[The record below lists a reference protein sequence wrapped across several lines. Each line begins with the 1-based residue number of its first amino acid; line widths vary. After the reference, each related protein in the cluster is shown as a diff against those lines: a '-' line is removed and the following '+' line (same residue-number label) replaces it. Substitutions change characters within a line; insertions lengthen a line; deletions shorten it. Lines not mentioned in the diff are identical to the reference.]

1 MLLCP
6 LYSPLPF
13 HSLFIRPHRRRHHHQ
28 LIDILASLWVGAESR
43 FPPLLPHLPFL
54 CPFPWDSS
62 SLLPT
67 LSSLSPFQFRMASL
81 HASET
86 PHQKA
91 NLCISKVASRLFQP
105 VPSNHPPSLVKFFPC
120 AWFFSPKHVHF
131 EFFQSF
137 FLTHSSSLEN
147 DFYEKPRESSLRTRV
162 FCPVLTFL
170 PSPFWLHHQPELL
183 PLSGLINQNATSSA
197 KNKRFCWFLRKL
209 QSFFINSGFRN
220 TNSLMITY
228 QFNRKVLHLLLIC
241 GLKLF
246 TNELLISIANFW
258 IESIVNSF
266 AIQIKCPNN

>member
-43 FPPLLPHLPFL
+43 FPPLAPSP
-54 CPFPWDSS
+54 PSS
-62 SLLPT
+62 VLSPGTLLLFSPT

-105 VPSNHPPSLVKFFPC
+105 VPSNHPPSLVSETLPMCFFPSKTC
-120 AWFFSPKHVHF
+120 AFRIPS
-131 EFFQSF
+131 SRF
-137 FLTHSSSLEN
+137 FLTHSSSFEN

-162 FCPVLTFL
+162 FA
-170 PSPFWLHHQPELL
+170 
-183 PLSGLINQNATSSA
+183 LS
-197 KNKRFCWFLRKL
+197 
-209 QSFFINSGFRN
+209 
-220 TNSLMITY
+220 
-228 QFNRKVLHLLLIC
+228 
-241 GLKLF
+241 
-246 TNELLISIANFW
+246 
-258 IESIVNSF
+258 
-266 AIQIKCPNN
+266 